1 MSKKQEWLTLPL
13 IHSLDLQPDS
23 GGQAADVSLEAL
35 ENLLA
40 TRWEKEW
47 LQRQLRRQEARVF
60 LGEELR
66 GKLDF
71 LEAPDGAA
79 EAEQETA
86 SLRWFALVRQA
97 QRQGL
102 GLQLCWRDKQGLEKE
117 GPGWPLALEYYC
129 SRREWYVHWWSDRPY
144 WKYALIPLRQ
154 LCGAEILDRA
164 LPDEVAAAFEQEKEQ
179 RHQEVLLRLP
189 RQYAEEQWRLL
200 CALSCF
206 DKQLEAQEDG
216 TPLVRLWYIA
226 DDYRYLL
233 MRLRLLG
240 RRIEVLE
247 PAKVREDL
255 LAEARLALSRYQGA
269 GAAGGEA

>member
-1 MSKKQEWLTLPL
+1 MSEKQEWLTLPL

-23 GGQAADVSLEAL
+23 GVPASDVSLEVL

-47 LQRQLRRQEARVF
+47 LQRQLRRKEAGAF

-66 GKLDF
+66 EKMDF
-71 LEAPDGAA
+71 LEAADEGAEAAA
-79 EAEQETA
+79 ETA
-86 SLRWFALVRQA
+86 PLRWFARVRQA
-97 QRQGL
+97 QRQKL
-102 GLQLCWRDKQGLEKE
+102 GLHLCWRDKQGLEKE

-129 SRREWYVHWWSDRPY
+129 SRREWYLHWWSDQPY

-154 LCGAEILDRA
+154 LCGVEVLDQA
-164 LPDEVAAAFEQEKEQ
+164 LPDEVAAAFAREKER

-206 DKQLEAQEDG
+206 DKQLEEQEDG

-233 MRLRLLG
+233 MRLRALG

-247 PAKVREDL
+247 PVKVREEL
-255 LAEARLALSRYQGA
+255 LTEARLALARYQRA
-269 GAAGGEA
+269 DEK